1 MRLEVRLESPESGR
15 RRARDNRDNRKRAR
29 HQSATRCA
37 LPHRSRST
45 SGTSRRRHPDLLAG
59 GRWAVWS
66 KVPHGRD
73 GVRAGRSAHRV
84 TPYEILLHS
93 RVDQVGLAAGGG
105 LSAPASCS
113 RDFMSSFW

>member
-15 RRARDNRDNRKRAR
+15 RRARDNRDNRKRAPD
-29 HQSATRCA
+29 QSVMRCA
-37 LPHRSRST
+37 LPHRCRST
-45 SGTSRRRHPDLLAG
+45 SRTGRRRHPDLLAS

-66 KVPHGRD
+66 VVPHRRD

-84 TPYEILLHS
+84 TPYEILLQS
-93 RVDQVGLAAGGG
+93 RVDQVGSAAGGG
-105 LSAPASCS
+105 LSALASCS